1 MEDKQIVRELA
12 KRYMELACSPEQA
25 DTNARIRATNDLKQV
40 RPPVFLEEIPWYQM
54 DIDGD
59 LVCHC
64 EDPMA
69 REVEGHLRRHLID
82 AGQHRLPR

>member
-40 RPPVFLEEIPWYQM
+40 RPPVMIE
-54 DIDGD
+54 
-59 LVCHC
+59 
-64 EDPMA
+64 
-69 REVEGHLRRHLID
+69 
-82 AGQHRLPR
+82 